1 MIRLQTLGVLDVR
14 GSDGRELR
22 TVLAQPKR
30 VALLVYLALATP
42 RGFHRR
48 DTLLALFWP
57 EHDAEHARNA
67 LSQAVHFLRRALG
80 AETLVNRNGDELSLA
95 WEHLWCDAIAFEEA
109 LDGGRPA
116 DALELYRGDL
126 LEGFHISDA
135 APEFERWLDA
145 ERARLA
151 GRHAQA
157 VETQAEAREKAGDFA
172 GAVPW
177 WRRLA
182 AHDRYS
188 PRGTL
193 RLMRALAR
201 AGDAAAAIRQAQVYE
216 NLLRSDLEAEPD
228 PDVAALA
235 RQLKAAPPASPTL
248 PPPPPGPGT
257 PAEGAPAR
265 GGRRW
270 VVAVGGALAL
280 AMGGLALRNGLIA
293 ASRPPIRSIA
303 VLPLA
308 NLARDS
314 AQQPLVDGIHDLLIT
329 ELARYPDL
337 FVISRT
343 SVMRYRGSNPSLP
356 EIARE
361 LNVDGIVEGAVMREG
376 GRVRITA
383 QLVHGSS
390 DRHLW
395 AGRYERDLGDVLAL
409 QAEIAEAIAREV
421 RVAADPLPRT
431 TRAVS
436 SSRPADSVPQE
447 LYLRELYLRG
457 RHAELSRSPIG
468 IQTAKEAYRRAIA
481 RDSTFALGYAG
492 LAGVYGFEAN
502 YLFAPVGPALDSAR
516 LMARK
521 AVALDSLHPDTRT
534 ALAVTLGETHQWEA
548 AEREFKRAIELGP
561 SSPRAHYY
569 YATLLVVLGRGEEA
583 LREARRSLELDPFA
597 PRVALAME
605 RYATF
610 LTTGERPHFQLP
622 VTERRPILKLE
633 PGEPWARAREAV
645 ELGLEGRCDEGRVE
659 LDRARQLVPANNLR
673 MLPFVGDLYWVCGD
687 RRRARGILAA
697 MKRDPEIMNHGWFV
711 AWLHTRFGEHD
722 SAFAWLERDRW
733 SMADLSNLSAGW
745 VTDPLRS
752 DTRYPVLLRRLGIRS
767 R

>member
-1 MIRLQTLGVLDVR
+1 VYRLRLLGAVDLR
-14 GSDGRELR
+14 DGGGGELR

-30 VALLVYLALATP
+30 VALLAYLALAAP
-42 RGFHRR
+42 RGAHRR
-48 DTLLALFWP
+48 DKLLALFWP
-57 EHDAEHARNA
+57 EHDAERARNA
-67 LSQAVHFLRRALG
+67 LNQALHFLRRTIGAGALLSRT
-80 AETLVNRNGDELSLA
+80 AEEVALETGEV
-95 WEHLWCDAIAFEEA
+95 WCDAVAFEAA
-109 LDGGRPA
+109 LDAGQVTE
-116 DALELYRGDL
+116 ALELYRGDL
-126 LEGFHISDA
+126 LDAFHA
-135 APEFERWLDA
+135 ADTGVEFERWLDA
-145 ERARLA
+145 ERKRLA
-151 GRHAQA
+151 QRYAAA
-157 VETQAEAREKAGDFA
+157 VERVATEREDVGDFD
-172 GAVPW
+172 GAVLW

-182 AHDRYS
+182 ARDPYS
-188 PRGTL
+188 PRVTL
-193 RLMRALAR
+193 RLMRALAA
-201 AGDAAAAIRQAQVYE
+201 AGDPAAAIRHARVHE
-216 NLLRSDLEAEPD
+216 NLLRADLEAGPD
-228 PDVAALA
+228 REVTALVE
-235 RQLKAAPPASPTL
+235 QLKSAPAVSGQPRLAAPPLPAVRDASTL
-248 PPPPPGPGT
+248 SRR
-257 PAEGAPAR
+257 AR
-265 GGRRW
+265 LLASVGVLVL
-270 VVAVGGALAL
+270 VVVGALV
-280 AMGGLALRNGLIA
+280 LRAGIT
-293 ASRPPIRSIA
+293 ASAYPPIRSLA
-303 VLPLA
+303 VLPLE
-308 NLARDS
+308 NLSEDTM
-314 AQQPLVDGIHDLLIT
+314 QQSFVDGMHDVLIT
-329 ELARYPDL
+329 ELARYPEL
-337 FVISRT
+337 SVISRT
-343 SVMRYRGSNPSLP
+343 SVLRYRNADKHVS
-356 EIARE
+356 EIAAE
-361 LNVDGIVEGAVMREG
+361 LNVDGIVEGTVVRAG

-383 QLVHGSS
+383 QLVQGTS
-390 DRHLW
+390 DRHVW
-395 AGRYERDLGDVLAL
+395 AERYERDLGDVLPL

-431 TRAVS
+431 TRGVG

-502 YLFAPVGPALDSAR
+502 YLFAPVAPALDSAR

-534 ALAVTLGETHQWEA
+534 ALGVTLGELHQWEA

-561 SSPRAHYY
+561 SNARAHYY
-569 YATLLVVLGRGEEA
+569 YSMLLVVLGHGEEA
-583 LREARRSLELDPFA
+583 LREARRALELDPFA

-610 LTTGERPHFQLP
+610 LTTGARPHFQLA

-673 MLPFVGDLYWVCGD
+673 MLPFVGDLYWVCGE
-687 RRRARGILAA
+687 RWRARGILAA
-697 MKRDPEIMNHGWFV
+697 MKRDPAIMNHGWFV

-752 DTRYPVLLRRLGIRS
+752 DPRYPALLRRLGIRS